1 MLNTPPTTAIITQKI
16 LSFLAEHW
24 QSCPN
29 WWEKCADSYELYLSY
44 LAIACE
50 KSRVVTAVCLICE
63 IKFLLDSRAKKN
75 PCYCVFGCRKKNKT
89 ERSCKNKKE
98 QRQRERNSSGGSSP
112 QSTPYTN
119 KNQLLSDDPNPNLMK
134 TIDSLKITDLATSV
148 VQLVSAIHPSLDKK
162 LAKLCGI
169 TAFMSAGMK
178 FCHHGS
184 DWITDVNV
192 KALMEVVGEISDG

>member
-1 MLNTPPTTAIITQKI
+1 MLNTPPATAIITQKI

-24 QSCPN
+24 QPTAN
-29 WWEKCADSYELYLSY
+29 WWEECADSYELYLSY
-44 LAIACE
+44 LSIACE
-50 KSRVVTAVCLICE
+50 KSRVVIAVCSICE

-75 PCYCVFGCRKKNKT
+75 PCYCAFGCRKKNKT

-98 QRQRERNSSGGSSP
+98 QRQRERNNPVDSSP

-119 KNQLLSDDPNPNLMK
+119 KNQFLPDDPNLNLMK
-134 TIDSLKITDLATSV
+134 TIESLKLTDLATSV

-169 TAFMSAGMK
+169 IAFMSAGMK
-178 FCHHGS
+178 FCDHGS
-184 DWITDVNV
+184 DWLADVNV
-192 KALMEVVGEISDG
+192 KALMEVVDEISDG